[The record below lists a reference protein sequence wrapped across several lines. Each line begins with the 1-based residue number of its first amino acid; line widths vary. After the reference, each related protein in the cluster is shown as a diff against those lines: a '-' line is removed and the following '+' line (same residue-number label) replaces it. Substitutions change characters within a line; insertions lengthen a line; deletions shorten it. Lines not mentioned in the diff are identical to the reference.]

1 MSKYVCLTLLL
12 FLSFSAVFGQS
23 DNGSITG
30 FARDPSGAV
39 IPKAKVTLKNE
50 ATGVRQQATTND
62 SGYYIFNSVEPGL
75 YMVTVEANG
84 FKRFDSIHNKLDP
97 SSTLKLDA
105 ALTVGAATE
114 TVEVVASAQVLQT
127 ESATVEKDVT
137 RAQIDAL
144 ELNGRDPIYMATLMP
159 GMHTT

>member
-1 MSKYVCLTLLL
+1 MWKFVCLIALL
-12 FLSFSAVFGQS
+12 FVSIPAVFGQS

-39 IPKAKVTLKNE
+39 IPKAKVTLRNE
-50 ATGVRQQATTND
+50 ATGVRQQAGTDD

-75 YMVTVEANG
+75 YTVTVEANG

-105 ALTVGAATE
+105 ALTDRKS
-114 TVEVVASAQVLQT
+114 VV
-127 ESATVEKDVT
+127 
-137 RAQIDAL
+137 
-144 ELNGRDPIYMATLMP
+144 
-159 GMHTT
+159 